1 MTIMTVSGQST
12 KQLAIWLFGHSLEG
26 HSVALITYRFM
37 GSTVLPAEQGVI
49 VNMCVLVVTTMA
61 LRRAM

>member
-12 KQLAIWLFGHSLEG
+12 KQLAIWLFGHALEG
-26 HSVALITYRFM
+26 HSVTLITYRFM

-49 VNMCVLVVTTMA
+49 VNMCVLVVTTIP